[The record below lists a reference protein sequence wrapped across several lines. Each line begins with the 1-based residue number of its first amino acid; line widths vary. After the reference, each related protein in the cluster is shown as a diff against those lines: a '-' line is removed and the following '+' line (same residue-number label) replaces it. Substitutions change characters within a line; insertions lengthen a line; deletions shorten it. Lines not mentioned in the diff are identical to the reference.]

1 MLEFR
6 VELRRTAACA
16 VVDVAGELDIAT
28 APELVA
34 ALSEATD
41 SGANRIVVNLL
52 ATTFIDSS
60 GLTTLFR
67 AHKAH
72 PDGEFSIVCAQE
84 NLEVWR
90 VMDLMGFTDV
100 FTIHETLADANCD
113 ATAAVATSVGS
124 SHWISWFSLPRT
136 AAGERSSSRY
146 ALAPWRS

>member
-6 VELRRTAACA
+6 VELRQTDACA

-34 ALSEATD
+34 ALSDAQGR
-41 SGANRIVVNLL
+41 GADRIVVNLL
-52 ATTFIDSS
+52 DTTFIDSS

-72 PDGEFSIVCAQE
+72 PEGGFSLVCAPD
-84 NLEVWR
+84 NLEVRR

-100 FTIHETLADANCD
+100 FTIHETLADADCD
-113 ATAAVATSVGS
+113 STS
-124 SHWISWFSLPRT
+124 
-136 AAGERSSSRY
+136 
-146 ALAPWRS
+146 

>member
-6 VELRRTAACA
+6 VELRLTDACA
-16 VVDVAGELDIAT
+16 VVNVEGELDIAT

-34 ALSEATD
+34 ALSEATG
-41 SGANRIVVNLL
+41 SGTERIVVNLL

-72 PDGEFSIVCAQE
+72 ADGGFSIVCAKE
-84 NLEVWR
+84 NLEVRR

-100 FTIHETLADANCD
+100 FTIYETLSDAESD
-113 ATAAVATSVGS
+113 VPS
-124 SHWISWFSLPRT
+124 
-136 AAGERSSSRY
+136 
-146 ALAPWRS
+146 